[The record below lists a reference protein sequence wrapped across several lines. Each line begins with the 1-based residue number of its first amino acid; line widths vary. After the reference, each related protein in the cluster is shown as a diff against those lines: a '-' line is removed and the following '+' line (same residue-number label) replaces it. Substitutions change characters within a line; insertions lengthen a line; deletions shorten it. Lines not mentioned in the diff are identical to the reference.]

1 MTFPEISGK
10 IQPILEMVSR
20 INQNQT
26 MNLKPLTTPLPDT
39 EQDLFYSAINA
50 LRIAGQEKLADN
62 LDQRMETLM
71 ESKTNKKIAIYVSGG
86 IVQAI
91 RSNIPCHLLDIE
103 VVDEDNDP
111 DVADDRWDELQGE
124 LEFGNL

>member
-1 MTFPEISGK
+1 
-10 IQPILEMVSR
+10 MVSR

-26 MNLKPLTTPLPDT
+26 MNLKDLTTPLPDT

-62 LDQRMETLM
+62 LDQRMENLM